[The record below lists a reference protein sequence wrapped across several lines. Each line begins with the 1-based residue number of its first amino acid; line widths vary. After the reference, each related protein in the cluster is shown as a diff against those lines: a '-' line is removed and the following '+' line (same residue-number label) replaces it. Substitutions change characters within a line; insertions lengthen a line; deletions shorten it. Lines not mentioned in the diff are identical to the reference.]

1 MGNGFSCATLT
12 DGTVQCWGL
21 NGNGQLGDG
30 TTTDRS
36 TPVQVSGITTAT
48 QVSFGTVHACAT
60 LTDGTIE
67 CWGENGYGRL
77 GDGTTT
83 DRSTP
88 VQVFGIT
95 TATHVSV
102 SDDRHSC
109 ALLTDGTVQCW
120 GHNSRGQ
127 LGDGTTTDSSTP
139 VQVSGITTAAQVSS
153 GDSHSC
159 AALQDG
165 TVQCWGYNPYGQ
177 LGDGTTTTRST
188 PVQVSGI
195 TTATQVSASH
205 QHSCATLQD
214 GTVQCW
220 GRGANGRLG
229 DGTNSD
235 SATPVQVSGI
245 TTAGTLTSPPPPN
258 PPPPNPPPPNPP
270 PPNAPPLSESA
281 NRLKLTKDEIVGIA
295 VGSFAFVILVFLCA
309 RRNTIRRAA
318 RVQRIIVSQ
327 QIRQVGGAGL
337 PLGAHVI
344 QVQRD

>member
-48 QVSFGTVHACAT
+48 QISLGYTHSCAI
-60 LTDGTIE
+60 LQDGTMK
-67 CWGENGYGRL
+67 CWGEN
-77 GDGTTT
+77 
-83 DRSTP
+83 
-88 VQVFGIT
+88 VFG
-95 TATHVSV
+95 
-102 SDDRHSC
+102 
-109 ALLTDGTVQCW
+109 Q
-120 GHNSRGQ
+120 
-127 LGDGTTTDSSTP
+127 
-139 VQVSGITTAAQVSS
+139 
-153 GDSHSC
+153 
-159 AALQDG
+159 
-165 TVQCWGYNPYGQ
+165 
-177 LGDGTTTTRST
+177 
-188 PVQVSGI
+188 
-195 TTATQVSASH
+195 
-205 QHSCATLQD
+205 
-214 GTVQCW
+214 
-220 GRGANGRLG
+220 LG

>member
-48 QVSFGTVHACAT
+48 QVSLGYTHSCAI
-60 LTDGTIE
+60 LQDGTIE
-67 CWGENGYGRL
+67 CWGQN
-77 GDGTTT
+77 
-83 DRSTP
+83 
-88 VQVFGIT
+88 F
-95 TATHVSV
+95 
-102 SDDRHSC
+102 
-109 ALLTDGTVQCW
+109 
-120 GHNSRGQ
+120 
-127 LGDGTTTDSSTP
+127 
-139 VQVSGITTAAQVSS
+139 
-153 GDSHSC
+153 
-159 AALQDG
+159 
-165 TVQCWGYNPYGQ
+165 YGQ
-177 LGDGTTTTRST
+177 
-188 PVQVSGI
+188 
-195 TTATQVSASH
+195 
-205 QHSCATLQD
+205 
-214 GTVQCW
+214 
-220 GRGANGRLG
+220 LG

-258 PPPPNPPPPNPP
+258 PPP
-270 PPNAPPLSESA
+270 LSESA
-281 NRLKLTKDEIVGIA
+281 NRLKLTKDEIVGIT

-309 RRNTIRRAA
+309 RRNAIRRAA

-327 QIRQVGGAGL
+327 QIKQVGGAGL